1 MRARVE
7 KRYVLVWNKSL
18 VDYFVRDAGQ
28 CKFHVIVAGHGG
40 AIVEILD
47 I

>member
-1 MRARVE
+1 M
-7 KRYVLVWNKSL
+7 
-18 VDYFVRDAGQ
+18 VDIFVRDACQGE
-28 CKFHVIVAGHGG
+28 FHVIVAGYGG